1 MSIFTGLGRIFER
14 NSIYVGT
21 ILFGAFAFEGFF
33 DSAINRWWD
42 AHNYAKLWSTV
53 KPKFIEMD
61 EEEEDDDE

>member
-1 MSIFTGLGRIFER
+1 MLVQSYSELSLSRI
-14 NSIYVGT
+14 
-21 ILFGAFAFEGFF
+21 F